1 MSNEARNSN
10 GVRARQFSGVQKKPR
25 KPAAP
30 KVGKGD
36 GKRRKAELRVVTPS
50 HGHPGQQ
57 IVGVTFVPDL
67 ISIRPT
73 DTGKGKK
80 GKGVEKKGKRG
91 RFLVLATLP
100 FIFSSCCSQLP
111 HHRLLN
117 TTAESE
123 YLSVLRTD
131 PFDSYQSLL
140 LPFDQFA
147 FAELESDGKQ
157 QHLRLV
163 FATHEVSVRG
173 NSLRRI
179 ETAMQPMELSL
190 FASLPGNHRSLV
202 PEGQPLII
210 EIVVTE
216 AEDAEKRAQ
225 QRSE

>member
-10 GVRARQFSGVQKKPR
+10 GVRARQFSGVQKKRR

-57 IVGVTFVPDL
+57 TVGVTFVPDL

-73 DTGKGKK
+73 DTG
-80 GKGVEKKGKRG
+80 KGKRG

-123 YLSVLRTD
+123 YLSILRTD
-131 PFDSYQSLL
+131 PFR
-140 LPFDQFA
+140 P
-147 FAELESDGKQ
+147 
-157 QHLRLV
+157 
-163 FATHEVSVRG
+163 
-173 NSLRRI
+173 
-179 ETAMQPMELSL
+179 
-190 FASLPGNHRSLV
+190 
-202 PEGQPLII
+202 
-210 EIVVTE
+210 
-216 AEDAEKRAQ
+216 
-225 QRSE
+225 